1 MFSGY
6 FVPVLYNQC
15 KGINQTRAKM
25 EGTDVG
31 EEDGRGCIRLSLEE
45 FDGIVADWNELQ
57 KKQIR
62 L

>member
-1 MFSGY
+1 
-6 FVPVLYNQC
+6 
-15 KGINQTRAKM
+15 M